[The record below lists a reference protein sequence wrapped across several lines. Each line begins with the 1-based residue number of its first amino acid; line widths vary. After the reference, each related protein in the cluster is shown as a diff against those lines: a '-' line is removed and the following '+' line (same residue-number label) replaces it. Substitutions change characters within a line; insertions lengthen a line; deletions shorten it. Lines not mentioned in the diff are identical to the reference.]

1 MHLQTILVAV
11 DYSPLSA
18 EALRWGASLAQA
30 YGAHVLLLHVFA
42 SAETEADPLQPTLVR
57 PLPLTYRQMAPGI
70 WTRSE
75 EVRGALA
82 ARAQADL
89 RDFARKSLASRVTLQ
104 VRVAVGE
111 PAEQILRVAREE
123 KADLI
128 VMGTH
133 GRRGWRHA
141 VLGSVAEAVMR
152 QAMCPVLTVRTA
164 GR

>member
-1 MHLQTILVAV
+1 
-11 DYSPLSA
+11 
-18 EALRWGASLAQA
+18 
-30 YGAHVLLLHVFA
+30 
-42 SAETEADPLQPTLVR
+42 
-57 PLPLTYRQMAPGI
+57 
-70 WTRSE
+70 
-75 EVRGALA
+75 
-82 ARAQADL
+82 
-89 RDFARKSLASRVTLQ
+89 
-104 VRVAVGE
+104 VAVGE